1 MIGGKSFQRD
11 CDVLSVECYNTKKR
25 KSREMFTLP
34 SCDNYVNCD
43 CVTLKVPITNK
54 DINFNDVL
62 LFDKWIMWWFFERE
76 KKHKWMS
83 FYVDFWKIK
92 NEKLYVYL
100 NIFCLLKS
108 NHSFLFLPLIGTK
121 WKSKNRW
128 KIWFINSIKTSS
140 HVHVYE
146 VQHKLLYIQGGDI
159 WKVQDWFFQK
169 LSYFKWRRNP
179 IIKCYVYFY
188 KATLI
193 FVLQSI
199 GHLNYNIFINY
210 HDHSIGV
217 GI

>member
-92 NEKLYVYL
+92 NEKVYVYL

-140 HVHVYE
+140 QVHVDE
-146 VQHKLLYIQGGDI
+146 VQHKLLYIQMNTKQVEIYGKSKIDFSGSLVTSNDAGT
-159 WKVQDWFFQK
+159 
-169 LSYFKWRRNP
+169 R
-179 IIKCYVYFY
+179 
-188 KATLI
+188 
-193 FVLQSI
+193 
-199 GHLNYNIFINY
+199 
-210 HDHSIGV
+210 
-217 GI
+217 

>member
-92 NEKLYVYL
+92 MKNCTCIW
-100 NIFCLLKS
+100 IFFVCWNLITRS
-108 NHSFLFLPLIGTK
+108 YSFLSSVLNGSPKTDGRFDLLIQSRPVHMYMFMRFNISCCIYK
-121 WKSKNRW
+121 WTQN
-128 KIWFINSIKTSS
+128 
-140 HVHVYE
+140 
-146 VQHKLLYIQGGDI
+146 
-159 WKVQDWFFQK
+159 
-169 LSYFKWRRNP
+169 
-179 IIKCYVYFY
+179 
-188 KATLI
+188 
-193 FVLQSI
+193 
-199 GHLNYNIFINY
+199 
-210 HDHSIGV
+210 
-217 GI
+217 

>member
-62 LFDKWIMWWFFERE
+62 LFDKWIMWWFSERERE
-76 KKHKWMS
+76 KNTMS
-83 FYVDFWKIK
+83 FYVEFWKIK
-92 NEKLYVYL
+92 KWKIVRIFEY
-100 NIFCLLKS
+100 FCLLKS

-128 KIWFINSIKTSS
+128 RFDLLFHSRP
-140 HVHVYE
+140 VHRYMYMRFNISYCI
-146 VQHKLLYIQGGDI
+146 HKWTQNR
-159 WKVQDWFFQK
+159 
-169 LSYFKWRRNP
+169 WRYMESPR
-179 IIKCYVYFY
+179 
-188 KATLI
+188 LI
-193 FVLQSI
+193 FPEA
-199 GHLNYNIFINY
+199 
-210 HDHSIGV
+210 
-217 GI
+217 

>member
-92 NEKLYVYL
+92 MKNCTCIW
-100 NIFCLLKS
+100 IFFVCWNLITRS
-108 NHSFLFLPLIGTK
+108 YSFLSSVLNGSPKTDGRFDLLIQSRPVHMYMFMRFNISCCIYK
-121 WKSKNRW
+121 WTQNRW
-128 KIWFINSIKTSS
+128 RYMESP
-140 HVHVYE
+140 
-146 VQHKLLYIQGGDI
+146 
-159 WKVQDWFFQK
+159 
-169 LSYFKWRRNP
+169 R
-179 IIKCYVYFY
+179 
-188 KATLI
+188 LI
-193 FVLQSI
+193 FPEA
-199 GHLNYNIFINY
+199 
-210 HDHSIGV
+210 
-217 GI
+217 

>member
-76 KKHKWMS
+76 RKKHNVFLRWLLKNKK
-83 FYVDFWKIK
+83 WKIVRIF
-92 NEKLYVYL
+92 EY
-100 NIFCLLKS
+100 FCLLKS

-128 KIWFINSIKTSS
+128 RFDLLFFSRP
-140 HVHVYE
+140 VHRYM
-146 VQHKLLYIQGGDI
+146 YMYMRFNI
-159 WKVQDWFFQK
+159 
-169 LSYFKWRRNP
+169 SYCIYMYKWTQNRWRYMESP
-179 IIKCYVYFY
+179 R
-188 KATLI
+188 LI
-193 FVLQSI
+193 FPEA
-199 GHLNYNIFINY
+199 
-210 HDHSIGV
+210 
-217 GI
+217 

>member
-76 KKHKWMS
+76 KKHFREREKTQMNVFLRWLLKNKK
-83 FYVDFWKIK
+83 WKIA
-92 NEKLYVYL
+92 
-100 NIFCLLKS
+100 

-140 HVHVYE
+140 QVHVYE
-146 VQHKLLYIQGGDI
+146 VQHKLMYIQMNTKQVEIYGKSKIDFSGSLVTSNDA
-159 WKVQDWFFQK
+159 
-169 LSYFKWRRNP
+169 
-179 IIKCYVYFY
+179 
-188 KATLI
+188 ATR
-193 FVLQSI
+193 
-199 GHLNYNIFINY
+199 
-210 HDHSIGV
+210 
-217 GI
+217 

>member
-76 KKHKWMS
+76 KQHKWMS

-128 KIWFINSIKTSS
+128 KIWFINSIKT
-140 HVHVYE
+140 
-146 VQHKLLYIQGGDI
+146 
-159 WKVQDWFFQK
+159 
-169 LSYFKWRRNP
+169 R
-179 IIKCYVYFY
+179 KCYAYFY

-193 FVLQSI
+193 FVLHSI
-199 GHLNYNIFINY
+199 WHLNHNIFINY